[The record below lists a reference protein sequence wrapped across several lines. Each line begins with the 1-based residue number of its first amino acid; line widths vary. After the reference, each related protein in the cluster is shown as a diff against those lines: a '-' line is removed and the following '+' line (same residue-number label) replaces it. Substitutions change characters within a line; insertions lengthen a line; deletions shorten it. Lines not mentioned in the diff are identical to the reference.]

1 MDELGKSLPVT
12 EAIVDSEQ
20 SANTAGNPNC
30 LNCGTPLTGK
40 FCSQCGQKDLP
51 RRQAVGDLS
60 LNFISSF
67 FSFESKFFKT
77 FGSLLFKP
85 GILIRDYNEGKRER
99 YYHPARMYVFLSFI
113 FFLIFAFIPDEDKVD
128 INLGDSD
135 REMTREEKRAFLDSL
150 QTTEAWTIS
159 EGSADP
165 NTLAE
170 YDSIE
175 STKPVDER
183 DGKIIRYFKTKFIT
197 LKQQRGWDEKTIWKS
212 FGESLQANIP
222 KMIFFLLPIFA
233 LILKLLY
240 LRKDFYYSEHLVFTV
255 FFYDFLFL
263 VGVFGL
269 LFSLASWLEWLNPIL
284 FIYINFYLYKSMRRM
299 YGQSRLKTI
308 IKFFLITWIFFF
320 CILFAFAI
328 NAMLTLILL

>member
-1 MDELGKSLPVT
+1 MEDLGKSLPAT

-20 SANTAGNPNC
+20 GANPAGNTNC

-77 FGSLLFKP
+77 FASLLFKP
-85 GILIRDYNEGKRER
+85 GILIREYNEGKRER

-113 FFLIFAFIPDEDKVD
+113 FFLIFAYIPDEDKVD
-128 INLGDSD
+128 LTNNG

-150 QTTEAWTIS
+150 NTTNAWNPVS
-159 EGSADP
+159 EENFDP

-175 STKPVDER
+175 NSKPVEKR
-183 DGKIIRYFKTKFIT
+183 DGSVERYFKKKFIT

-212 FGESLQANIP
+212 FGESVQANIP

-240 LRKDFYYSEHLVFTV
+240 IRRDFYYSEHLVFTV

-263 VGVFGL
+263 TGIFGL
-269 LFSLASWLEWLNPIL
+269 AFSLVSWLEWINF
-284 FIYINFYLYKSMRRM
+284 FIFLYVNFYLYKAMRKV
-299 YGQSRLKTI
+299 YGQSRFKTI
-308 IKFFLITWIFFF
+308 LKFFSVIWIFFF
-320 CILFAFAI
+320 CISFAFVI
-328 NAMLTLILL
+328 NALVTLILL